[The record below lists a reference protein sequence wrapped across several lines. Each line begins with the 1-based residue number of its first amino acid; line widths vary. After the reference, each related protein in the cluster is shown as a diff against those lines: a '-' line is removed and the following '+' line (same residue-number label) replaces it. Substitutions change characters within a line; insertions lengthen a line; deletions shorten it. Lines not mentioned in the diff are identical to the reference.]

1 MNDWFARDRFI
12 AVVLG
17 LTSVALLVLTGPAA
31 CTHIAEQPD
40 GTRSATPP
48 SAAGPGPVAA
58 LEPYPLIP
66 LRTDLGEFLI
76 EGEKAY
82 VQQALVAVEKVIKF
96 RRTDPDIRSTRIGAG
111 NHRGDHGTPHG
122 CFPAE
127 FTVQPQDPRGKA
139 AGGIANRRN
148 HGTTFPATVRFSNS
162 ETTDVQDLRSASI
175 GLALKI
181 DLRRAG
187 YSEADFLPGTQPA
200 EVREQDFLTGTSRT
214 FLSPDIKDYSYLFEK
229 RVDPGIADI
238 AQIILT
244 HPKVFY
250 DRTIAP
256 RFRGRTAA
264 PLLLQKE
271 FSGILPY
278 AWDTR
283 AVKFKF
289 IPCHAFDPEK
299 FPFDHKDPRYQ
310 MKLIAQFLAGAEA
323 CYRMRVQVRPDRLP
337 DPPAGE
343 SATPAPA
350 DPRSHPLEQLFPIED
365 ATVYWPDGTAPA
377 ELRTGG
383 GAARMSADFEDVGTI
398 RIKQGTAPLA
408 DQACEALAYNPWHGL
423 KAHQPLGSLSRARL
437 VVYRH
442 SERVRREIYREQ
454 AMRSSTRERDRLR

>member
-1 MNDWFARDRFI
+1 MSAGPARRRSVAGI
-12 AVVLG
+12 AASV
-17 LTSVALLVLTGPAA
+17 TSVALVVLAGLAA
-31 CTHIAEQPD
+31 CTRTAGQTES
-40 GTRSATPP
+40 TLSAT
-48 SAAGPGPVAA
+48 A
-58 LEPYPLIP
+58 LEPYPPIP

-82 VQQALVAVEKVIKF
+82 VQQALVSVEKVIKL
-96 RRTDPDIRSTRIGAG
+96 RRADPDIRSTRIGAG

-127 FTVQPQDPRGKA
+127 FTVQPQDPQGTA
-139 AGGIANRRN
+139 AGGIADKGN
-148 HGTTFPATVRFSNS
+148 HGKTWPATVRFSNS

-187 YSEADFLPGTQPA
+187 YSEPDFLPDAQPPG
-200 EVREQDFLTGTSRT
+200 VMEQDFLTGTSRT
-214 FLSPDIKDYSYLFEK
+214 FLSPDIKDYSWLFEK
-229 RVDPGIADI
+229 RVDPGIVDF
-238 AQIILT
+238 AQMILT
-244 HPKVFY
+244 HPKVLY
-250 DRTIAP
+250 DRAIAP
-256 RFRGRTAA
+256 KFRGKSAA

-271 FSGILPY
+271 FSGVLPY
-278 AWDTR
+278 AWGTR

-310 MKLIAQFLAGAEA
+310 MKIIAQFLAAAEA

-337 DPPAGE
+337 DQPAAEG
-343 SATPAPA
+343 ATAAPT
-350 DPRSHPLEQLFPIED
+350 DPRSSPLEKLFPVED
-365 ATVYWPDGTAPA
+365 ATVYWPDGDAPA
-377 ELRTGG
+377 ELGTG
-383 GAARMSADFEDVGTI
+383 RSLVRVSSDFQDVGTI
-398 RIKQGTAPLA
+398 RIKPGTAPLP

-454 AMRSSTRERDRLR
+454 AMQRQ

>member
-1 MNDWFARDRFI
+1 MNDWFACERPVGGI
-12 AVVLG
+12 AVG
-17 LTSVALLVLTGPAA
+17 LTSVALLVLAGLAA
-31 CTHIAEQPD
+31 CTHTAGQTD
-40 GTRSATPP
+40 GTP
-48 SAAGPGPVAA
+48 SAAEPPSSARPGPGAA

-66 LRTDLGEFLI
+66 LRKDLGEFLI

-82 VQQALVAVEKVIKF
+82 VQQALVSVEKVIKF
-96 RRTDPDIRSTRIGAG
+96 RRTEPDIQSTRIGAG

-139 AGGIANRRN
+139 AGGIADKRN
-148 HGTTFPATVRFSNS
+148 HGTTFPAIVRFSNS

-181 DLRRAG
+181 DLQRAG
-187 YSEADFLPGTQPA
+187 YSEADFLPGTQSPG
-200 EVREQDFLTGTSRT
+200 VREQDFLTGTSRT
-214 FLSPDIKDYSYLFEK
+214 FLAPDIKDYSWLFEK
-229 RVDPGIADI
+229 RVDPGLADI
-238 AQIILT
+238 TQVILT

-250 DRTIAP
+250 NRTIAP
-256 RFRGRTAA
+256 KFRGKSAA

-278 AWDTR
+278 AWDTH

-310 MKLIAQFLAGAEA
+310 MKMIAQFLAAADA

-337 DPPAGE
+337 DQTAGE
-343 SATPAPA
+343 SATAAPT
-350 DPRSHPLEQLFPIED
+350 DPRSKPLEKLFPIED
-365 ATVYWPDGTAPA
+365 ATVYWPDGNAPA
-377 ELRTGG
+377 EFRTGG
-383 GAARMSADFEDVGTI
+383 GAVRVSADFEDVGRI

-423 KAHQPLGSLSRARL
+423 TAHQPLGSLSRARL
-437 VVYRH
+437 VVYRQ

-454 AMRSSTRERDRLR
+454 AMQKQ